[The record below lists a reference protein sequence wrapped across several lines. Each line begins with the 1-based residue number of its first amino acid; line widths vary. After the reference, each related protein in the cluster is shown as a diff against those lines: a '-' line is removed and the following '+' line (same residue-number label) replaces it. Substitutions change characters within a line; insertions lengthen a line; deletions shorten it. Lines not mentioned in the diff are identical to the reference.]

1 VVREPP
7 AKTSNV
13 MHLTTPSNAISNFS
27 LPGVLGKTP
36 FVRHDFLEWD
46 ESAVDEALVALL
58 MSKTG
63 AGSGELTETK
73 SQS

>member
-1 VVREPP
+1 MREPP
-7 AKTSNV
+7 AKTSKV

>member
-1 VVREPP
+1 MRESQ

-58 MSKTG
+58 MSKSG
-63 AGSGELTETK
+63 AGSAELTESK
-73 SQS
+73 PQS